1 MEMFESEV
9 SRYGIS
15 KEACK
20 IRGGKSSLTLR
31 GARACIVGL
40 AVGALAASVLEA
52 QEVSR
57 ERVGS
62 TEDGPPFDVLV
73 GLRGELSG
81 LFSPGASLDIRF
93 GFPGRPV
100 WVSLGFLA
108 QMIRWDVQYD
118 ADIRR
123 DHLYL
128 ARVRLGLGRGEGPI
142 VYGLVETG
150 TGSIRTYPEDWRGRT
165 YDLTG
170 FGLGLGWTVR
180 RVTSSVEV
188 VLGGANRADPDLYGS
203 LGIAFQYRIP
213 GIGPG

>member
-1 MEMFESEV
+1 VEW
-9 SRYGIS
+9 
-15 KEACK
+15 
-20 IRGGKSSLTLR
+20 R
-31 GARACIVGL
+31 GAGFGIVAL
-40 AVGALAASVLEA
+40 TAGALTGSVLEA

-57 ERVGS
+57 ERDGS
-62 TEDGPPFDVLV
+62 TEEGPGVDVLV
-73 GLRGELSG
+73 GMRGELSG
-81 LFSPGASLDIRF
+81 LFSPGASLDVRF

-118 ADIRR
+118 TDIRR

-150 TGSIRTYPEDWRGRT
+150 TGSIRTYPENWRGRT

-188 VLGGANRADPDLYGS
+188 VLGEANRADPDLYGS